1 MAEMRRQMRIRALAL
16 VAGSEEEK
24 RIHLFFMMNKIMLHL
39 FHCQAEKERLSCA
52 TPARRVTSNHTG
64 QPSETDSQPVTFVD
78 TNKRVERARADL
90 PITRGEWYTLEVA
103 ITADTAAC
111 RVNGVTLFE
120 HRAASSYHGH
130 VGLWTKADSVTLFTG
145 LTIENS

>member
-24 RIHLFFMMNKIMLHL
+24 RIHLFFIMNKIMLHL

-52 TPARRVTSNHTG
+52 TPARGATSNHTG
-64 QPSETDSQPVTFVD
+64 QPSETDSQPGTFVD
-78 TNKRVERARADL
+78 NRRVERARADL
-90 PITRGEWYTLEVA
+90 PITRGQWYTLEVA
-103 ITADTAAC
+103 IKADTAAC
-111 RVNGVTLFE
+111 RVEGVTLFE

-130 VGLWTKADSVTLFTG
+130 VGLWTKADSVTLLTG
-145 LTIENS
+145 LTIAND

>member
-1 MAEMRRQMRIRALAL
+1 M
-16 VAGSEEEK
+16 
-24 RIHLFFMMNKIMLHL
+24 
-39 FHCQAEKERLSCA
+39 
-52 TPARRVTSNHTG
+52 TSNHTG

-111 RVNGVTLFE
+111 RVDGVTLFE

-130 VGLWTKADSVTLFTG
+130 VGLWTKADLVTLFTG